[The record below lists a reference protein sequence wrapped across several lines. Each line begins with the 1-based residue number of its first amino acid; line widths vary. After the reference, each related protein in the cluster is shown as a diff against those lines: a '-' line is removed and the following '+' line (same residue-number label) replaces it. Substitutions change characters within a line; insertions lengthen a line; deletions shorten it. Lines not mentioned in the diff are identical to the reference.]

1 MISLGIV
8 DGEERFFGFEHD
20 LPLLMKWMSLKVW
33 GLPAI
38 DSLDT
43 TSDFIWRPYA
53 YHADGFFSPSL
64 FPYTRPDSQM
74 FNLGDGNK
82 VLNFL
87 LITSPLL
94 LPCLNSSGFSL
105 VKYNPHRVSRQF
117 GLDQDVPTINDM
129 EYDIREAM
137 RPLLYDSA
145 MDYWCEREVDVLI
158 LCRRREGCVTQ
169 NMCTYWRR
177 IMSSFVDFVA
187 SRE

>member
-53 YHADGFFSPSL
+53 YHADGFFSPSP

-177 IMSSFVDFVA
+177 IMSSFVYFVA